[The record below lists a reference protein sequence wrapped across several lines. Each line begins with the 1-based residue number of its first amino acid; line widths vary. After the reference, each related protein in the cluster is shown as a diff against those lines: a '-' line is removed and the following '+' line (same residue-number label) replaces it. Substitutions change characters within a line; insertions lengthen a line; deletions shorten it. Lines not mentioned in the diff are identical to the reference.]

1 MTNIHLRT
9 IEEYLDVASVYFY
22 NTFHK
27 RDSEENRMRRVY
39 RASRDSARTS
49 MQWNKGKHAGFST
62 VVPWFTLNPNYR
74 KINAAEEE
82 KDPDSIL
89 HFYRKCIALRK
100 QNETLLFGS
109 YRE

>member
-1 MTNIHLRT
+1 
-9 IEEYLDVASVYFY
+9 
-22 NTFHK
+22 
-27 RDSEENRMRRVY
+27 
-39 RASRDSARTS
+39 

-100 QNETLLFGS
+100 RNEALLFGS
-109 YRE
+109 YREYMHHSRRIYMYERRKGAKSIP